1 MSRSINI
8 IMLALLIGV
17 VSWTFKVKQDSQE
30 ALARVAELE
39 RQIAAEKTE
48 IDLLKSDWSLLTS
61 PERLQELVDR
71 YGDELNLKPM
81 EPGQIARED
90 DLPGYRLEFNQEPS
104 PLFDGFVEAD
114 KAITTGGIK
123 SEGEGSQ

>member
-1 MSRSINI
+1 MFRGVNI
-8 IMLALLIGV
+8 ILLALLIAV
-17 VSWTFKVKQDSQE
+17 VSWTFKVKNDSQI

-39 RQIAAEKTE
+39 RQIAAEKIE

-61 PERLQELVDR
+61 PERLQDLVTR

-81 EPGQIARED
+81 LPEQLARED
-90 DLPGYRLEFNQEPS
+90 DLPGYRQEFELESS

-114 KAITTGGIK
+114 KVITTGGIK
-123 SEGEGSQ
+123 AESEGSQ